1 MFRVLP
7 LLCWVA
13 LMGTQDSNGSY
24 GKLYPVDDGA
34 QDNSFR
40 QFRQQLLAAVVRR
53 ALTDRLS
60 GLL

>member
-1 MFRVLP
+1 
-7 LLCWVA
+7 LCWVA